1 MALTQTYSKS
11 GSNGYTLVL
20 TITETA
26 TSIENNTS
34 TLSYTLKLH
43 SGNVNHF
50 VDFGIGASLYMEGE
64 RVAYRDRDTAPQMS
78 IGFNSSIT
86 LLSGTK
92 TIAHTASGSKNVS
105 LSWSMQMAST
115 SYTPGNMPS
124 SGSYSDTFTCTT
136 IPRAT
141 TPTLSSSS
149 VNIGDSVTISVS
161 GRAST
166 SFSHVLTYSIG
177 SASGSIA
184 TLNTSTT
191 SYSWTLPASIANQIP
206 NATSGA
212 VTITCTTKN
221 GSTVVGS
228 KNVTLTAKVPN
239 TSTYQPTISNFAATE
254 QNATVTGLNLGA
266 SYVVQGKSKVTISGT
281 GSGKNGATIKTVTYS
296 VAGKT
301 VSSRENI
308 PITTSGSVTISMT
321 VKDSRGYS
329 TTSSVTRTSLPYA
342 APSAST
348 RKFFRAN
355 SSGTAQNTGEYLGYQ
370 IAAVY
375 SYLNGKNTHTW
386 ALHVQQKGSQSW
398 TSVAS
403 GNSGSASSPNYN
415 INASGVSSSAV
426 LGADNSYTARLTLT
440 DAFGSTEFKADISTG
455 FTTVDY
461 NDSGKGIAFGK
472 ASEIDAFECNMSEEL
487 RGQFRIWGDILFD
500 NVEQTGQRVVRF
512 GNAAGSAN
520 HHDAAIVGGN
530 PSTETGLGAYDF
542 VNSAWIWQYK
552 TGTQKLSL
560 KDDGQLTLTYTSNNY
575 VSSSSFGY
583 VSAYRRSNVYMIRGN
598 LEVTT
603 AIPTGTNW
611 TQIGSIGNY
620 SAAYTEYLSVAA
632 QNGSGV
638 LAVRIEANGT
648 ISIANTSGSAVNGL
662 CRFSSAIV
670 CA

>member
-50 VDFGIGASLYMEGE
+50 VNFGIGASLYMEGE

-141 TPTLSSSS
+141 TPTLSATS

-177 SASGSIA
+177 AASGSIA

-206 NATSGA
+206 NATSGP

-239 TSTYQPTISNFAATE
+239 TSTYQPTISNFAVTE

-281 GSGKNGATIKTVTYS
+281 SAGKNGATIKTVAYS

-308 PITTSGSVTISMT
+308 AITTSGSVTIAMT
-321 VKDSRGYS
+321 VTDSRGYS

-355 SSGTAQNTGEYLGYQ
+355 AGGTAQNTGEYLGYQ

-440 DAFGSTEFKADISTG
+440 DAFESTEFKADISTG
-455 FTTVDY
+455 YTTVDY
-461 NDSGKGIAFGK
+461 RNTGKGIAFGK
-472 ASEIDAFECNMSEEL
+472 ASEIDAFEVNM
-487 RGQFRIWGDILFD
+487 RIVPYNNIVFD
-500 NVEQTGQRVVRF
+500 DQKQNVERNIRFANASGSTYGHNCTLYGGDPTTQTAIGLWDT
-512 GNAAGSAN
+512 NAQKGILSYN
-520 HHDAAIVGGN
+520 DV
-530 PSTETGLGAYDF
+530 
-542 VNSAWIWQYK
+542 
-552 TGTQKLSL
+552 TQKLSFIN
-560 KDDGQLTLTYTSNNY
+560 DGELTVTRTMNS
-575 VSSSSFGY
+575 Y
-583 VSAYRRSNVYMIRGN
+583 VSAAGFEGVRVYRRSNMYIVRGH
-598 LEVTT
+598 LQVTT
-603 AIPTGTNW
+603 AIPTNTNW
-611 TQIGSIGNY
+611 VEIGRISDY
-620 SAAYTEYLSVAA
+620 SALYPEFLSVAT
-632 QNGSGV
+632 G
-638 LAVRIEANGT
+638 NGT
-648 ISIANTSGSAVNGL
+648 GAIRLTISAAGVISIANVSGVSVSGYCDFSA
-662 CRFSSAIV
+662 AIV